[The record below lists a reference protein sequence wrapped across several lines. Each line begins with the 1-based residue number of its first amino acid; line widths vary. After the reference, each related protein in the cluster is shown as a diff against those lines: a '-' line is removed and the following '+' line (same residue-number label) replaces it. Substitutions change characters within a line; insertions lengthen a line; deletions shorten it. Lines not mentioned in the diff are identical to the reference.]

1 MTEHVAI
8 QIKIQVKQSRYSRA
22 FPGHSASI
30 AGGGLTHGVGM
41 FDAGSCYGKRCTG
54 PRVMRKV
61 SIGTSIWTTPWDPS
75 P

>member
-8 QIKIQVKQSRYSRA
+8 QIKIQAKQPRYSGN
-22 FPGHSASI
+22 FPGHGASI
-30 AGGGLTHGVGM
+30 AEGSLPHWGGM

-61 SIGTSIWTTPWDPS
+61 SIGKSIWTTPWGPS